1 MEIYDDVEMQHG
13 NEIDLKQKGLE
24 NFILLVLGMSDRKL
38 SLLHLEKEVFLL
50 WNFHKKIK
58 PYLKFIKHYR
68 GPFSKEIQETV
79 LNPMYLEGHWNY
91 SSSRDRISGGYV
103 QLTLKGRHEYS
114 RIVEKL
120 QDNEEMLH
128 LLAGIKM
135 VRELYDKLSLEE
147 LLLLMYDTY
156 PDYTERSEVWTD
168 IKKKKCK
175 LAISLKRKG
184 VASDER
190 YLSLIH

>member
-1 MEIYDDVEMQHG
+1 MWKN
-13 NEIDLKQKGLE
+13 NEVDLKQKGLE
-24 NFILLVLGMSDRKL
+24 NFILLVLGMSDRRL

-79 LNPMYLEGHWNY
+79 LNPMYLEGYWNY
-91 SSSRDRISGGYV
+91 ISSRDRISGGYV
-103 QLTLKGRHEYS
+103 QLTPKGRQEYE
-114 RIVEKL
+114 RLVEKL
-120 QDNEEMLH
+120 QNNDEMLH

-147 LLLLMYDTY
+147 LLLLIYDTY
-156 PDYTERSEVWTD
+156 PEYTERSEVWKD
-168 IKKKKCK
+168 IKKKKSQ

-190 YLSLIH
+190 YLSLVH